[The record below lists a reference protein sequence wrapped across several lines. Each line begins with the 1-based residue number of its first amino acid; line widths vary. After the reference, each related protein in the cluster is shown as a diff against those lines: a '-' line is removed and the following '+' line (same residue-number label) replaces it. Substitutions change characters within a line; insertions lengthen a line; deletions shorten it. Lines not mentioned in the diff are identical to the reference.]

1 MHRENGEAMLGHADL
16 IAFVPTRDPRR
27 SRRFYEQTLG
37 LEFVSEDPFALV
49 FSAHGVMLRI
59 VNVSNV
65 KDFSP
70 APFTILGWRVSSA
83 ESTVRGLREKGI
95 EFERFPGM
103 DQNALGIWHSPGGAQ
118 VAWFKDP
125 DGNVLSVTEI

>member
-1 MHRENGEAMLGHADL
+1 MLGTADL
-16 IAFVPTRDPRR
+16 VAFVPTRDPQKA
-27 SRRFYEQTLG
+27 RRFYEQTLG

-49 FSAHGVMLRI
+49 FSAHGVMLR
-59 VNVSNV
+59 VANVSTV
-65 KDFSP
+65 KDFRP

-83 ESTVRGLREKGI
+83 ESTVRALSEKGI

-103 DQNALGIWHSPGGAQ
+103 QQNPLGIWRSPSGAQ

-125 DGNVLSVTEI
+125 DGNILSITEN